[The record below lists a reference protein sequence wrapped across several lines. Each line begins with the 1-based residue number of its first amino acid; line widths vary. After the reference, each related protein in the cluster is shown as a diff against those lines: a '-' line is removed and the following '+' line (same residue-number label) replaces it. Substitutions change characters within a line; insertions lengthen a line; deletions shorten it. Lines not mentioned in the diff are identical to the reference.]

1 VATRQPAAGPGGIAL
16 QRDLQSVLTQKQK
29 YRKKISC
36 FSLPSAPTLRPEDQ
50 PFALSETGIL
60 ALFLCVMPGE
70 FASGLTAEGQG
81 KRHNIWREAPTT
93 SPWGTK

>member
-1 VATRQPAAGPGGIAL
+1 LGTPADIFENYQHAKRGAFF
-16 QRDLQSVLTQKQK
+16 K
-29 YRKKISC
+29 YLLKM
-36 FSLPSAPTLRPEDQ
+36 FLVFLPSAPTPRPEDQ
-50 PFALSETGIL
+50 PLALSEHGIL
-60 ALFLCVMPGE
+60 ALRLCNMPCE